1 MAVENT
7 ISINL
12 PNILTITLMWVVG
25 IAIIGAVI
33 VVGKKAVSMKS
44 GS

>member
-7 ISINL
+7 ISVNL

-25 IAIIGAVI
+25 IALIGGVI
-33 VVGKKAVSMKS
+33 VLGKKALSLK
-44 GS
+44 GG